1 MKRKK
6 LLYIVANSKPELLS
20 TCQRGAKLFIQC
32 FLEKNPETR
41 EFEIKELRYGG
52 YLTIMDIEGMGW
64 RSITQDQYDEF
75 TITSEDEK
83 ILKKYAFF

>member
-1 MKRKK
+1 MKVVFTKW
-6 LLYIVANSKPELLS
+6 VDSK
-20 TCQRGAKLFIQC
+20 
-32 FLEKNPETR
+32 PETR
-41 EFEIKELRYGG
+41 EFEVTELKFGG
-52 YLTIMDIEGMGW
+52 YLTIMNIVGVGW